1 LGRYELIG
9 ELARGGMGTVY
20 LARNAG
26 EGRFQ
31 RLFAIKVL
39 HPHLASETGFV
50 DMMRDEA
57 QIAARIHHTNVVPI
71 LDLGTEGELHYVVME
86 YIEGPAFSTLLKRSG
101 QTRPPDL
108 IVAILIDALEGLHAA
123 HTLTDDHGEV
133 IHLVHRDVSP
143 PNILVGS
150 DGIGRI
156 TDFGIA
162 KAEARITNTRPGM
175 RKGKLQFMSP
185 EQIKDGDKVDQRTDV
200 WAIGAVLWNSLTG
213 ANLFRGDSDGA
224 TIHAILNK
232 EIPPP
237 STEGLKP
244 PSCFDPIILRAL
256 ARDPAERYA
265 TALEMA
271 DALRVTAAG
280 NGLTGSKSQVARW
293 VTETF
298 KEEVEMRRK
307 AIREMAQ
314 RRESDSDSSQVN
326 MLVPPVSKLQPL
338 AAGAITLTQ
347 LSHVPSFGMESTTS
361 TESGSMSSP
370 AQPDDIPID
379 VGEFRDRKSR
389 RWVAI
394 AVAGVTI
401 AIAIAFAFQSSDE
414 PRTSDSRVGAPSAEA
429 PAAPTRA
436 NEPVP
441 AAANAVLDAEQAA
454 PALPAEDDKKSGR
467 GAQHRAPAR
476 TGAGKESTGEP
487 KSEAPREAP
496 APAPAPVPKAAPAPA
511 PQPAPTED
519 FEKNPY
525 LRR

>member
-1 LGRYELIG
+1 
-9 ELARGGMGTVY
+9 MGTVY

-39 HPHLASETGFV
+39 HPHLAAETAFV

-86 YIEGPAFSTLLKRSG
+86 YIEGPSFSTLLKRSSG
-101 QTRPPDL
+101 NRPPEL
-108 IVAILIDALEGLHAA
+108 IVAIMIDALEGLHAA
-123 HTLTDDHGEV
+123 HTLTDDHGEA

-162 KAEARITNTRPGM
+162 KAEARITSTRPGM

-185 EQIKDGDKVDQRTDV
+185 EQIKDADRVDQRTDV

-213 ANLFRGDSDGA
+213 SNLFRGESDGV
-224 TIHAILNK
+224 TIHAILQK

-237 STEGLKP
+237 STEGQKP

-293 VTETF
+293 VTDTF

-314 RRESDSDSSQVN
+314 RREADTDTSQVN
-326 MLVPPVSKLQPL
+326 VRVPPVSKLQPL
-338 AAGAITLTQ
+338 ASGAITLTQ
-347 LSHVPSFGMESTTS
+347 LSHVPSFGMDSTTS
-361 TESGSMSSP
+361 IESGSLSSP
-370 AQPDDIPID
+370 AQPDDIQID
-379 VGEFRDRKSR
+379 IGEFAERKSR

-394 AVAGVTI
+394 AVAGV
-401 AIAIAFAFQSSDE
+401 AIAVALGFAFRSGDDRSASTTEGDNRNPAASSE
-414 PRTSDSRVGAPSAEA
+414 VPA
-429 PAAPTRA
+429 PARA
-436 NEPVP
+436 NSP
-441 AAANAVLDAEQAA
+441 ASTATNAVLDAEQTA
-454 PALPAEDDKKSGR
+454 PAASAEDEKKLLR
-467 GAQHRAPAR
+467 GVQHRGVPVR
-476 TGAGKESTGEP
+476 TGPGKDPTDP
-487 KSEAPREAP
+487 KSEARETPVPTPSP
-496 APAPAPVPKAAPAPA
+496 APKAAPAPP